1 MTEYNNLNGDLLD
14 ELIQINIA
22 VNSEKAVMCNF
33 LEVTPIEI
41 EFNTDETD
49 SIIPD

>member
-1 MTEYNNLNGDLLD
+1 MNMTEYNNLNGDLLD

-22 VNSEKAVMCNF
+22 VNSESPFMCNF
-33 LEVTPIEI
+33 LEVTPIE
-41 EFNTDETD
+41 FDKDETD